1 MGNLFRRSNNQTTDE
16 VDVDAVIHKAVD
28 RVADATRQALE
39 NEGENLK
46 K

>member
-16 VDVDAVIHKAVD
+16 FNVVINEAVD
-28 RVADATRQALE
+28 RVADATKQVLE
-39 NEGENLK
+39 AEGENLK

>member
-16 VDVDAVIHKAVD
+16 FDVIQGAVD
-28 RVADATRQALE
+28 RVAEATKQALE
-39 NEGENLK
+39 KEGEDLK

>member
-16 VDVDAVIHKAVD
+16 VDGVINKAVD
-28 RVADATRQALE
+28 RVADATKQALE
-39 NEGENLK
+39 REGENIK